1 MKFAKMQILN
11 QEEIKKIDK
20 ASINILENIG
30 FYVPHEEMLSIAHD
44 NGADVDFK
52 EKVIKISEDIIRRC
66 IESAGKKF
74 TVYGLDKNKKARFGY
89 GDHNFLSAA
98 SQYIWVDLTNG
109 KRFSPDL
116 ENIRK
121 AIIVADN
128 LQNIDIVGQMGV
140 PSDID
145 VEHKDVI
152 CFLEQLK
159 YTNKPP
165 YVFFNNGK
173 GAKTIIKMCETI
185 RGSKEEHIKYPFMEA
200 FIEPISPLKYQKESI
215 EVLIEFAGHG
225 LPVGIGPMAMTSSTA
240 PCTLAGTLI
249 VENTD
254 ILSGVALS
262 QFIKPGT
269 PINYWGTCHTMDL
282 STTSISFGSP
292 EQALLGIALNQL
304 GDHYGFPVG
313 TNTGLS
319 DAIIPDS
326 QSGAERGITATLT
339 ALAGSSIF
347 GHVGICG
354 PDQGFSIDE
363 MIIEDEM
370 IAYIRRVLKGFEVD
384 DETIAL
390 GTIKKVGRNGN
401 FLVEDHTLKYFR
413 KDRWFPT
420 IYNRFDYDN
429 WEKQQDK
436 TLLEKSQRKMK
447 GILDREAKV
456 YLSKEQENDLK
467 NIIEKH
473 LKEL

>member
-1 MKFAKMQILN
+1 MKFEKMQILN
-11 QEEIKKIDK
+11 LEEIKKIDK
-20 ASINILENIG
+20 ASIDILENVG
-30 FYVPHEEMLSIAHD
+30 FYVPHEEMLSIARD
-44 NGADVDFK
+44 NGANVDFK
-52 EKVIKISEDIIRRC
+52 QKVIKVSEDIIRKS

-74 TVYGLDKNKKARFGY
+74 TVYGLDKNKEARFGY

-98 SQYIWVDLTNG
+98 SQYIWVDLIDG
-109 KRFSPDL
+109 KRFSPSLD
-116 ENIRK
+116 NIRQ

-145 VEHKDVI
+145 VKHKDVI

-159 YTNKPP
+159 YTGKPP

-173 GAKTIIKMCETI
+173 GAKTIIKMCEAI
-185 RGSKEEHIKYPFMEA
+185 RGSKAELVKYPFMEA

-215 EVLIEFAGHG
+215 EVLIEFAGYG
-225 LPVGIGPMAMTSSTA
+225 LPIGIGPMAMTSGTA
-240 PCTLAGTLI
+240 PCTLAGTLT
-249 VENTD
+249 VENAD
-254 ILSGVALS
+254 ILSAVVLS
-262 QFIKPGT
+262 QFINPGT

-304 GDHYGFPVG
+304 GDYYGFPVG

-319 DAIIPDS
+319 DAIVPDS
-326 QSGAERGITATLT
+326 QSGAERGITTTLS

-347 GHVGICG
+347 GHVGVCG

-370 IAYIRRVLKGFEVD
+370 IAYIRRVLNGFEVN

-390 GTIKKVGRNGN
+390 DTIKKVGRDGN
-401 FLVEDHTLKYFR
+401 FLVEDHTLKYFK

-429 WEKQQDK
+429 WAKQKDK
-436 TLLEKSQRKMK
+436 TLLEKSQKKMK
-447 GILDREAKV
+447 DILDKETKV
-456 YLSKEQENDLK
+456 YLSKEQEKDLRK
-467 NIIEKH
+467 II
-473 LKEL
+473 KEYL